1 MPSLEQGD
9 CEEGE
14 AGIDDEGSQL
24 GECTTDTL
32 EEDVGVRVDG
42 ITGTLV
48 LRSDQVADYSLR
60 GDRLAVLSLWEFVAQ
75 VDKILASS
83 SDVDDNGNG
92 SGDEDEMD
100 WSYSDPG
107 IASTREELLFDTHRF
122 RPRAQFKETHLEF
135 QTHCLRVRLPTKRYI
150 PVPIGPAIPRRDT
163 TNPEENERYSRLM
176 LILFKPWRDA
186 ADLRKQGQSWVE
198 AFDEFA
204 QTCDLFSKSRMDNMQ
219 VLHECKDSRDDHFA
233 RRSKEKWCRG
243 FAKDTGRQTTRDDF
257 FGETD
262 ELSAILDHLEDIDRG
277 ADGRL
282 QRTRANA
289 EDCIAQAEQSG
300 MFSGQTSSSNSL
312 DTAMLGQSAHL
323 IDEYH
328 PDGLEDMW
336 KSVYDDRRAGRKQL
350 QTARNSASEV
360 REEAPAH
367 VSVVAAGP
375 GFQSDTS
382 NVRSDL
388 SVPLLAQDL
397 APSHQ
402 ESTSIENV
410 VQQFTLN
417 SEQARAFQII
427 ANHAL
432 VRCPGHPLRMFLG
445 GAGGTGK
452 SRVIDALKEFFIQ
465 RGERERL
472 RLASFT
478 GVAARNI
485 SGSTLHSALNLVQR
499 KSKAGSD
506 KSKRDLIAL
515 WEGVDFLFVDE
526 VSM

>member
-1 MPSLEQGD
+1 M
-9 CEEGE
+9 
-14 AGIDDEGSQL
+14 
-24 GECTTDTL
+24 
-32 EEDVGVRVDG
+32 
-42 ITGTLV
+42 
-48 LRSDQVADYSLR
+48 
-60 GDRLAVLSLWEFVAQ
+60 
-75 VDKILASS
+75 
-83 SDVDDNGNG
+83 
-92 SGDEDEMD
+92 
-100 WSYSDPG
+100 
-107 IASTREELLFDTHRF
+107 
-122 RPRAQFKETHLEF
+122 
-135 QTHCLRVRLPTKRYI
+135 
-150 PVPIGPAIPRRDT
+150 
-163 TNPEENERYSRLM
+163 
-176 LILFKPWRDA
+176 
-186 ADLRKQGQSWVE
+186 E

-382 NVRSDL
+382 NFRSDL

-526 VSM
+526 VSMIGCHLHLED